1 MVEAFKAVLAGGDF
15 NKDDVLAAEVSH
27 PVDPAADLW
36 VVPMRRPFSQS
47 TDLIVVDARRLPGA
61 ALKHESD
68 SIFVSRPVLRVLA
81 KYLSGGWD
89 CLGPRDMAAL
99 GQDPYD
105 LMGRPFCRISAM
117 AVMADA
123 YFELGRELN
132 KHGIDLGFA
141 D

>member
-1 MVEAFKAVLAGGDF
+1 MVEAFKAVLAGGVF
-15 NKDDVLAAEVSH
+15 NKDALLAAE
-27 PVDPAADLW
+27 
-36 VVPMRRPFSQS
+36 
-47 TDLIVVDARRLPGA
+47 
-61 ALKHESD
+61 
-68 SIFVSRPVLRVLA
+68 VSRPVLRVLA
-81 KYLSGGWD
+81 KYLHGGWD
-89 CLGPRDMAAL
+89 CLGPKDMAAL

-105 LMGRPFCRISAM
+105 LMGRPFCRVSAM